1 MYQEL
6 EMWKAEQAKKK
17 TEIVIHKDGI
27 TTTTTV
33 DKVNKD
39 ELLSAALAECFA
51 MNKQFTNVNANIA
64 IIAITLNA
72 LIVANF
78 S

>member
-6 EMWKAEQAKKK
+6 EMWKAEKAKKK

-33 DKVNKD
+33 DKVDKD
-39 ELLSAALAECFA
+39 ELLSAALAECFE
-51 MNKQFTNVNANIA
+51 MNK
-64 IIAITLNA
+64 
-72 LIVANF
+72 
-78 S
+78 